1 MALLIGSS
9 ACSMRSRI
17 DILFSTGCCCPP
29 SARSRAPSTELGVTT
44 AAPKARTAITTVTNT
59 TTTKI
64 RGSIPKPV
72 YLNLFYL
79 NLDPDDLA
87 DHEISNGL
95 QSDPGDQQHVSDRV
109 REERANESRIQ
120 YQHDRDDNGRH
131 PHQQRH
137 GEASLGGIDAHL
149 ALNFETLADNVRQ
162 VV

>member
-1 MALLIGSS
+1 
-9 ACSMRSRI
+9 MRSRI

-64 RGSIPKPV
+64 RGSISKPV
-72 YLNLFYL
+72 YL

-95 QSDPGDQQHVSDRV
+95 QSNPGDQQHVSDRV
-109 REERANESRIQ
+109 REQRTNEAGIE
-120 YQHDRDDNGRH
+120 HEHHRDDDGGH
-131 PHQQRH
+131 AHQQGH
-137 GEASLGGIDAHL
+137 GEASLRGVNADL
-149 ALNFETLADNVRQ
+149 ALNFEPL
-162 VV
+162 